1 MLMLKYKMRYYIV
14 ASIVSLLLA
23 SWDFMEKYSAYLV
36 LIGLVCIAVVCLQAG
51 INMMRS
57 NKVKLDD

>member
-1 MLMLKYKMRYYIV
+1 MLKYKMRYYIV

-23 SWDFMEKYSAYLV
+23 SWDLLEKYSAYLV
-36 LIGLVCIAVVCLQAG
+36 LIGLVCIAIVCMQAG

-57 NKVKLDD
+57 NKVKLER

>member
-1 MLMLKYKMRYYIV
+1 MLKYKMRYYIV

-23 SWDFMEKYSAYLV
+23 SWGFMEKYSAYLV
-36 LIGLVCIAVVCLQAG
+36 LIGLVFIAIVCLQAG

-57 NKVKLDD
+57 NKVKLDR